1 MSDGKYS
8 VDDILNE
15 YSDDE
20 SGKSA
25 GADSDINIDD
35 LIGGFASGDMDSVKN
50 SVNEA
55 AYRSEEAFGSDFD
68 ELPEAHDACGGVSG
82 SINGLNNKDSTVPDD
97 SFSSKY
103 DKLFSAVT
111 AVKERENDVPYT
123 PAPKPDRSFS
133 EKFEEPDLYG
143 DSEEGDEEEKAG
155 IVSLFKR
162 KEGAKAVS
170 RKSFPEQGNK
180 GQEAP

>member
-1 MSDGKYS
+1 MSDGRYS

-55 AYRSEEAFGSDFD
+55 AYRSEE
-68 ELPEAHDACGGVSG
+68 
-82 SINGLNNKDSTVPDD
+82 GLISTNCR
-97 SFSSKY
+97 
-103 DKLFSAVT
+103 KLTKPAAESA
-111 AVKERENDVPYT
+111 A
-123 PAPKPDRSFS
+123 A
-133 EKFEEPDLYG
+133 
-143 DSEEGDEEEKAG
+143 
-155 IVSLFKR
+155 
-162 KEGAKAVS
+162 
-170 RKSFPEQGNK
+170 
-180 GQEAP
+180 

>member
-15 YSDDE
+15 YADDE
-20 SGKSA
+20 SGRSA

-55 AYRSEEAFGSDFD
+55 AYRSEDTFGSGFD
-68 ELPEAHDACGGVSG
+68 ELPEAHEAYGGDSG
-82 SINGLNNKDSTVPDD
+82 NINDKDGRNGADD
-97 SFSSKY
+97 GFSGKY

-133 EKFEEPDLYG
+133 EKFEEPDLT
-143 DSEEGDEEEKAG
+143 ETKTAETT
-155 IVSLFKR
+155 KR
-162 KEGAKAVS
+162 TRRG
-170 RKSFPEQGNK
+170 
-180 GQEAP
+180 

>member
-15 YSDDE
+15 YADDE
-20 SGKSA
+20 SGRSA

-55 AYRSEEAFGSDFD
+55 AYRSEDTFGSGFD
-68 ELPEAHDACGGVSG
+68 ELPEAHEAYGGNSG
-82 SINGLNNKDSTVPDD
+82 SINGRDGRDGADD
-97 SFSSKY
+97 GFSGKY

-111 AVKERENDVPYT
+111 AVKERENNVPYT

-143 DSEEGDEEEKAG
+143 DKDGGDDEEDKAG

-162 KEGAKAVS
+162 KGGAKAGLRKVS
-170 RKSFPEQGNK
+170 PEQAGK
-180 GQEAP
+180 SQGASP

>member
-1 MSDGKYS
+1 MSDGRYS

-55 AYRSEEAFGSDFD
+55 AYRSEEAFGSYFD
-68 ELPEAHDACGGVSG
+68 ELPEAHEACGGISG
-82 SINGLNNKDSTVPDD
+82 SINGINNKDSTVPDD

-123 PAPKPDRSFS
+123 PVPKPDRSFS
-133 EKFEEPDLYG
+133 EKFEEPDLY
-143 DSEEGDEEEKAG
+143 
-155 IVSLFKR
+155 
-162 KEGAKAVS
+162 
-170 RKSFPEQGNK
+170 
-180 GQEAP
+180 